1 MKNYNET
8 QQVQINY
15 YRDKIFRAL
24 ATGEKEYAKEL
35 EEKLFSLK
43 QKFKKENT
51 Q

>member
-1 MKNYNET
+1 MNKFTET

-15 YRDKIFRAL
+15 YRDKIFRAW

-43 QKFKKENT
+43 QKFKKENN